1 MDTQTPKHPSIAK
14 TILVVDD
21 DPSMRLICA
30 TTLRAKGFT
39 VLEAEGSSES
49 LKILATHQE
58 PIDLL
63 LTDLM
68 LPPPGLQLTSTKN
81 LYPRVHGHEI
91 IQRTLA
97 MKKTFRVILMSSLS
111 EQERKAYRLVT
122 DQVPFLQK
130 PFSVETM
137 VSTGPYCARSGSA
150 LLRRLRHQVDRQASC
165 SMVWLTSRSKSREP
179 RSSDPMSITESSS
192 EAGGCDCTPS

>member
-1 MDTQTPKHPSIAK
+1 MDTKPPMPPSLAK

-21 DPSMRLICA
+21 DPSMRLICVK
-30 TTLRAKGFT
+30 TLRAEGFT
-39 VLEAEGSSES
+39 VLEAEGSSEC
-49 LKILATHQE
+49 LKILATCQE

-68 LPPPGLQLTSTKN
+68 LPPPGFQMTATQN
-81 LYPRVHGHEI
+81 PYPRIHGHEV

-111 EQERKAYRLVT
+111 EQARKAYRIGI
-122 DQVPFLQK
+122 DHVPFLQK

-137 VSTGPYCARSGSA
+137 MQLVHAVLEAAP
-150 LLRRLRHQVDRQASC
+150 LSC
-165 SMVWLTSRSKSREP
+165 DDTSSN
-179 RSSDPMSITESSS
+179 SSVKQDVRWY
-192 EAGGCDCTPS
+192 G

>member
-1 MDTQTPKHPSIAK
+1 MDTQAPMHSSRAK

-21 DPSMRLICA
+21 DPSTRLICA
-30 TTLRAKGFT
+30 KTLRAEGFT

-49 LKILATHQE
+49 LKILATHQG

-68 LPPPGLQLTSTKN
+68 LPPPGFQFAPSKN
-81 LYPRVHGHEI
+81 PYPRVHGHDV

-111 EQERKAYRLVT
+111 EEERTAYRLVT

-137 VSTGPYCARSGSA
+137 MQLVHAVLVAAPLSYDDFAN
-150 LLRRLRHQVDRQASC
+150 
-165 SMVWLTSRSKSREP
+165 KSIAQQNVRWH
-179 RSSDPMSITESSS
+179 
-192 EAGGCDCTPS
+192 G

>member
-1 MDTQTPKHPSIAK
+1 MHTPAPTHPSPAK

-30 TTLRAKGFT
+30 KTLRAKGFT
-39 VLEAEGSSES
+39 VLEAEGSSEA

-58 PIDLL
+58 PVDLL

-68 LPPPGLQLTSTKN
+68 LPPPGLQLTSTGN
-81 LYPRVHGHEI
+81 LYPRVHGHDV

-111 EQERKAYRLVT
+111 EQERKAYRIVT

-137 VSTGPYCARSGSA
+137 MEMVHTVLAAAPLSYDDSA
-150 LLRRLRHQVDRQASC
+150 IKSIDKQAIR
-165 SMVWLTSRSKSREP
+165 WY
-179 RSSDPMSITESSS
+179 
-192 EAGGCDCTPS
+192 G

>member
-1 MDTQTPKHPSIAK
+1 MDTQVPMQPSLGK

-30 TTLRAKGFT
+30 KTLRAKGFT

-63 LTDLM
+63 LTDLI
-68 LPPPGLQLTSTKN
+68 LPPPGLQFTSTEN
-81 LYPRVHGHEI
+81 PYPRVHGHEV

-111 EQERKAYRLVT
+111 EQERKAYRVVT

-137 VSTGPYCARSGSA
+137 MQLVHAVLAAAPLSYDDST
-150 LLRRLRHQVDRQASC
+150 
-165 SMVWLTSRSKSREP
+165 
-179 RSSDPMSITESSS
+179 TESIAKQ
-192 EAGGCDCTPS
+192 EVRWYG

>member
-1 MDTQTPKHPSIAK
+1 MDTQASLSSSERK

-21 DPSMRLICA
+21 DPSTMLICVK
-30 TTLRAKGFT
+30 TLRAEGFT
-39 VLEAEGSSES
+39 VLEAEGSSEA

-68 LPPPGLQLTSTKN
+68 LAPPGFQLAADKN
-81 LYPRVHGHEI
+81 PYPRVHGQDV

-111 EQERKAYRLVT
+111 YHERKAHNIAT
-122 DQVPFLQK
+122 DHVPFLQK
-130 PFSVETM
+130 PFAVKALTDLIHDVLAAAPLSYDDSAAK
-137 VSTGPYCARSGSA
+137 STAKQEIQW
-150 LLRRLRHQVDRQASC
+150 HD
-165 SMVWLTSRSKSREP
+165 
-179 RSSDPMSITESSS
+179 
-192 EAGGCDCTPS
+192 

>member
-1 MDTQTPKHPSIAK
+1 MDNHAPMHPSLAK

-21 DPSMRLICA
+21 DPSMRLICVK
-30 TTLRAKGFT
+30 TLRAAGFT
-39 VLEAEGSSES
+39 VLEAEGGSES

-68 LPPPGLQLTSTKN
+68 LPPPVLQLTSTEN
-81 LYPRVHGHEI
+81 PYPRVHGHEV

-97 MKKTFRVILMSSLS
+97 MKKTFRVILMSNLS
-111 EQERKAYRLVT
+111 EQERQAHRIVT
-122 DQVPFLQK
+122 DYVPFLQK

-137 VSTGPYCARSGSA
+137 MQLVHAVLATGPVSYN
-150 LLRRLRHQVDRQASC
+150 
-165 SMVWLTSRSKSREP
+165 EP
-179 RSSDPMSITESSS
+179 TTESI
-192 EAGGCDCTPS
+192 AKQDVRWFG

>member
-1 MDTQTPKHPSIAK
+1 MDTEAPIHPSLAK

-30 TTLRAKGFT
+30 KTLRAEGFT

-49 LKILATHQE
+49 LKVLATHQE

-68 LPPPGLQLTSTKN
+68 LPPPGFQMTSAEN
-81 LYPRVHGHEI
+81 PYPRVNGNEV

-97 MKKTFRVILMSSLS
+97 MKKTFRIILMSSLS
-111 EQERKAYRLVT
+111 EQERKAYRIGT
-122 DQVPFLQK
+122 EHVPFLQK

-137 VSTGPYCARSGSA
+137 MQLVHTVLAAAPISYDDSATKSTDKKDVRWYG
-150 LLRRLRHQVDRQASC
+150 
-165 SMVWLTSRSKSREP
+165 
-179 RSSDPMSITESSS
+179 
-192 EAGGCDCTPS
+192 

>member
-1 MDTQTPKHPSIAK
+1 MDTKPPMPPSLAK

-21 DPSMRLICA
+21 DPSMRLICVK
-30 TTLRAKGFT
+30 TLRAEGFT
-39 VLEAEGSSES
+39 VLEAEGSSEC
-49 LKILATHQE
+49 LKILATCQE

-68 LPPPGLQLTSTKN
+68 LPPPGFQMTATQN
-81 LYPRVHGHEI
+81 PYPRVHGHEV

-111 EQERKAYRLVT
+111 EQDRKAYRIVT
-122 DQVPFLQK
+122 DRVPFLQK

-137 VSTGPYCARSGSA
+137 MQLVKAALVAAPLSYDNSA
-150 LLRRLRHQVDRQASC
+150 
-165 SMVWLTSRSKSREP
+165 
-179 RSSDPMSITESSS
+179 TE
-192 EAGGCDCTPS
+192 AIAKQDVRWYG

>member
-1 MDTQTPKHPSIAK
+1 MDKQAPMPPSLAK

-21 DPSMRLICA
+21 DPSMRLICVK
-30 TTLRAKGFT
+30 TLRAEGFR

-68 LPPPGLQLTSTKN
+68 LPPPGLQFTSTEN
-81 LYPRVHGHEI
+81 PYPRVHGHEV

-122 DQVPFLQK
+122 DHVPFLQK

-137 VSTGPYCARSGSA
+137 MQLVHAVLAAAPLSY
-150 LLRRLRHQVDRQASC
+150 H
-165 SMVWLTSRSKSREP
+165 EP
-179 RSSDPMSITESSS
+179 AAEPIAKQDIRWY
-192 EAGGCDCTPS
+192 G

>member
-1 MDTQTPKHPSIAK
+1 MDTQASTHPSRALSR

-21 DPSMRLICA
+21 DPSMRLICVK
-30 TTLRAKGFT
+30 TLRAAGFT

-49 LKILATHQE
+49 LQILATHQE

-68 LPPPGLQLTSTKN
+68 LPPPGFHMTSAKN
-81 LYPRVHGHEI
+81 PYPRVHGHEV

-111 EQERKAYRLVT
+111 EHERKAYRIGT

-130 PFSVETM
+130 PFSIETM
-137 VSTGPYCARSGSA
+137 MQLVYAVLAAAPLNYDDSA
-150 LLRRLRHQVDRQASC
+150 NKASAKQD
-165 SMVWLTSRSKSREP
+165 VRWY
-179 RSSDPMSITESSS
+179 
-192 EAGGCDCTPS
+192 G

>member
-1 MDTQTPKHPSIAK
+1 MGTQAPTPPSLAK

-21 DPSMRLICA
+21 DPSMRLIC
-30 TTLRAKGFT
+30 TKTLRAKGFT
-39 VLEAEGSSES
+39 VLEAECSSES

-68 LPPPGLQLTSTKN
+68 LPPPGLQFTSTEN
-81 LYPRVHGHEI
+81 PYPRVHGHDV

-97 MKKTFRVILMSSLS
+97 RKNTFRVILMSSLS
-111 EQERKAYRLVT
+111 KQERKAYRLVT

-130 PFSVETM
+130 PFSVETLIEL
-137 VSTGPYCARSGSA
+137 VHAVLAAAPLSYDDSA
-150 LLRRLRHQVDRQASC
+150 IKPIDKQA
-165 SMVWLTSRSKSREP
+165 VRWY
-179 RSSDPMSITESSS
+179 
-192 EAGGCDCTPS
+192 G

>member
-1 MDTQTPKHPSIAK
+1 MDTQAPAHPSQTK

-21 DPSMRLICA
+21 DPSMRLICVK
-30 TTLRAKGFT
+30 TLRAEGFA

-49 LKILATHQE
+49 LKILATHQG

-68 LPPPGLQLTSTKN
+68 LPPPGLQLTSTGN
-81 LYPRVHGHEI
+81 PYPRVHGHEV

-137 VSTGPYCARSGSA
+137 IKLVHTVLAAAPLSYDDSATRSIAQQGARWHG
-150 LLRRLRHQVDRQASC
+150 
-165 SMVWLTSRSKSREP
+165 
-179 RSSDPMSITESSS
+179 
-192 EAGGCDCTPS
+192 

>member
-1 MDTQTPKHPSIAK
+1 MHPSLSK

-21 DPSMRLICA
+21 DPSMRLICVK
-30 TTLRAKGFT
+30 TLRAKGFT
-39 VLEAEGSSES
+39 VLEAEGSSEA
-49 LKILATHQE
+49 LKMLATHQE

-81 LYPRVHGHEI
+81 PYPRVHGHEI

-137 VSTGPYCARSGSA
+137 MEMVHAVIAAAPLSYDDSA
-150 LLRRLRHQVDRQASC
+150 IKSIDKQA
-165 SMVWLTSRSKSREP
+165 VRWY
-179 RSSDPMSITESSS
+179 
-192 EAGGCDCTPS
+192 G